1 MGKGGRGSGELS
13 AKKAL
18 KVGLVEKN
26 GALTPNFKTV
36 LGEVFRRFDVDGDGA
51 LSEVELEAFATTS
64 GSGSKID
71 AAERRQLGTLFDTDK
86 AGNLTKKGFEQ
97 MYQMNIG
104 HQPEDV
110 WNDLTKLGYDRTA
123 LAPRDP
129 AAAAAADAAEAAKAA
144 EAALVAERMEE
155 MKAAMGALKLHQDSA
170 EAHRRVGKALEAL
183 GRGEAAARSFLKA
196 SELDG
201 KLNSTVEEID

>member
-1 MGKGGRGSGELS
+1 MEEVGSIGDDISSWSGGAESSDYFGRRRTS
-13 AKKAL
+13 A
-18 KVGLVEKN
+18 
-26 GALTPNFKTV
+26 T
-36 LGEVFRRFDVDGDGA
+36 
-51 LSEVELEAFATTS
+51 
-64 GSGSKID
+64 
-71 AAERRQLGTLFDTDK
+71 
-86 AGNLTKKGFEQ
+86 
-97 MYQMNIG
+97 
-104 HQPEDV
+104 
-110 WNDLTKLGYDRTA
+110 
-123 LAPRDP
+123 P

-144 EAALVAERMEE
+144 EAALAAERMEE